1 MSSIMLH
8 ITWPFV
14 ANEWIKTKI
23 DGYEVSGTVEVGNTS
38 LHTSIVH
45 KIDAFMYNISKD
57 AEFEKLLNCMFFFI
71 MFIEV

>member
-23 DGYEVSGTVEVGNTS
+23 DGYEVFGTIEVGNMS
-38 LHTSIVH
+38 LHASIVH
-45 KIDAFMYNISKD
+45 KIVAFMYNILKD
-57 AEFEKLLNCMFFFI
+57 FELEKIVNMLLFI
-71 MFIEV
+71 MLIEV